1 MHLKFQIL
9 EGVIVRKRGIVSAFS
24 RKRNFLLIKPD
35 GEERS
40 VFCHHSDLSK
50 TGTTVKPGTKVEFM
64 LSKNDCYEARKV
76 KAVN

>member
-9 EGVIVRKRGIVSAFS
+9 EGVIVRRRGIISAFS

-50 TGTTVKPGTKVEFM
+50 SENPIEPGTKVEFI

>member
-1 MHLKFQIL
+1 M
-9 EGVIVRKRGIVSAFS
+9 RKRGVISAFS

-50 TGTTVKPGTKVEFM
+50 SDSIIQPGTKVEFM
-64 LSKNDCYEARKV
+64 LYKADAYEARKV
-76 KAVN
+76 KAIN